1 MDFSLTP
8 NESNKD
14 PLKEYGRNLTDL
26 AIENKLEPVINRDDE
41 IRSLIRILSRKTKNN
56 PVLVGEPGVGKTAI
70 VEGLARKIV
79 ENEVPENLKGKDII
93 EIDMASLIAGTQF
106 RGQFE
111 ERIKLILKKVEQS
124 NGNIILFIDEI
135 HMIVGAGSTNEG
147 TMDAANIL
155 KPMMARGQL
164 HLIGATTLDEYRENI
179 EKDPAL
185 ERRMQ
190 KVIIEESSIEDTI
203 TILRGIKE
211 RYETYHEVK
220 IEDEA
225 LIAAAN
231 LSARYISDRF
241 LPDKAIDLI
250 DEAAS
255 NIKTEMNYLPEDLQK
270 VQQDIAKLEIEKVA
284 LKNEKTSKKNQDRIL
299 SINKELDELKEK
311 SKILKNNWEEE
322 KNDIQKLSLTKQNI
336 EELKYKLPI
345 LQSEGNYIEASKI
358 MYVLIPELQKKLKF
372 YENKINNKKN
382 RLIKE
387 LVDAEEIANIVSK
400 WTKIPVSKLLEAQK
414 EKLLNLEKSLNKRV
428 KGQEDAI
435 KLISQSIRRAKA
447 NINDPNKPIGSFLFL
462 GPTGVGKTEL
472 AKALAENLFDDEN
485 RIIRLDMSEYMEKHS
500 VSKLIGSP
508 PGYVGYEKGGQLTE
522 KVRQNPYSI
531 VLFDEIEKAN
541 IDVLNLLLQIMDNG
555 QLTDSRGK
563 IINFRN
569 TIIIMTSNIGAQNEE
584 LKTSNNEY
592 EKQIKEIQKILMKN
606 NLKPEFINRIDEVIK
621 FNSLDKKTIEEIV
634 SLEIIKLKN
643 RLLKNQNITIQ
654 VDNEVISFI
663 AKNAYD
669 EAFGARP
676 IKRYIQK
683 NIESNLALLIIN
695 GKIKENEIIPI
706 ILNNNK
712 IEIVVEKDE
721 LN

>member
-1 MDFSLTP
+1 MEFSFTP

-26 AIENKLEPVINRDDE
+26 AMQNKLEPVINRDDE

-79 ENEVPENLKGKDII
+79 ENEVPEDLKGKDII
-93 EIDMASLIAGTQF
+93 ELDMASMIAGTQF

-111 ERIKLILKKVEQS
+111 ERIKAILKKVEAS

-147 TMDAANIL
+147 SMDAANIL

-164 HLIGATTLDEYRENI
+164 HLIGATTLDEYREKI

-190 KVIIEESSIEDTI
+190 KVMIEEPSIDDTI

-225 LIAAAN
+225 LVAAAN

-250 DEAAS
+250 DEAAA
-255 NIKTEMNYLPEDLQK
+255 NIKTEMNYLPEELQK
-270 VQQDIAKLEIEKVA
+270 VQQNIARLEIEKVA
-284 LKNEKTSKKNQDRIL
+284 LKNEKETKKNQDRIAT
-299 SINKELDELKEK
+299 IDKELNMLKEK
-311 SKILKNNWEEE
+311 EKLLKTNWDEE
-322 KNDIQKLSLTKQNI
+322 KEDIQKLSSTKQNI
-336 EELKYKLPI
+336 EQLKSKLPI
-345 LQSEGNYIEASKI
+345 LQSEGKYVEASKI
-358 MYVLIPELQKKLKF
+358 MYVLIPELQKTLKF
-372 YENKINNKKN
+372 YENKINNKKH

-387 LVDAEEIANIVSK
+387 LVDAEEVATIVSR

-414 EKLLNLEKSLNKRV
+414 EKLMNLEKSLSKRV
-428 KGQEDAI
+428 KGQDEAI
-435 KLISQSIRRAKA
+435 KLVSETIRRAKA
-447 NINDPNKPIGSFLFL
+447 NINDPNRPIGSFLFL

-508 PGYVGYEKGGQLTE
+508 PGYIGYEKGGQLTE

-555 QLTDSRGK
+555 ALTDSRGRL
-563 IINFRN
+563 INFRN
-569 TIIIMTSNIGAQNEE
+569 TIIIMTSNIGATDDETLPKNAQDE
-584 LKTSNNEY
+584 
-592 EKQIKEIQKILMKN
+592 QIKELKKLLLN
-606 NLKPEFINRIDEVIK
+606 NQLKPEFVNRIDEVIK
-621 FNSLDKKTIEEIV
+621 FNSLDKKVIEQIV
-634 SLEIIKLKN
+634 LLEINKLKL
-643 RLLKNQNITIQ
+643 RLFRNQNITIN
-654 VDNEVISFI
+654 VDDEVISFI

-676 IKRYIQK
+676 IRRYIQ
-683 NIESNLALLIIN
+683 NNLESKLASLIIDN
-695 GKIKENEIIPI
+695 KIKSNDNIPVIIDKNEI
-706 ILNNNK
+706 K
-712 IEIVVEKDE
+712 IVTKKDE
-721 LN
+721 FN

>member
-1 MDFSLTP
+1 MEFSFTP

-26 AIENKLEPVINRDDE
+26 AMQNKLEPVINRDDE

-79 ENEVPENLKGKDII
+79 ENEVPEDLKGKDII
-93 EIDMASLIAGTQF
+93 ELDMASMIAGTQF

-111 ERIKLILKKVEQS
+111 ERIKAVLKKVEAS

-147 TMDAANIL
+147 SMDAANIL

-164 HLIGATTLDEYRENI
+164 HLIGATTLDEYREKI

-190 KVIIEESSIEDTI
+190 KVMIEEPSIDDTI

-225 LIAAAN
+225 LVAAAN

-250 DEAAS
+250 DEAAA
-255 NIKTEMNYLPEDLQK
+255 NIKTEMNYLPEELQK
-270 VQQDIAKLEIEKVA
+270 VQQNIARLEIEKVA
-284 LKNEKTSKKNQDRIL
+284 LKNEKETKKNQDRIGT
-299 SINKELDELKEK
+299 IDKELNVLKEK
-311 SKILKNNWEEE
+311 EKLLKANWDEE
-322 KNDIQKLSLTKQNI
+322 KEDIQKLSSTKQNI
-336 EELKYKLPI
+336 EQLKSKLPI
-345 LQSEGNYIEASKI
+345 LQSEGKYVEASKI
-358 MYVLIPELQKKLKF
+358 MYVLIPELQKTLKF
-372 YENKINNKKN
+372 YENKINNKKH

-387 LVDAEEIANIVSK
+387 LVDAEEVATIVSR

-414 EKLLNLEKSLNKRV
+414 EKLMNLEKSLSKRV
-428 KGQEDAI
+428 KGQDEAI
-435 KLISQSIRRAKA
+435 KLVSETIRRAKA
-447 NINDPNKPIGSFLFL
+447 NINDPNRPIGSFLFL

-508 PGYVGYEKGGQLTE
+508 PGYIGYEKGGQLTE

-555 QLTDSRGK
+555 ALTDSRGR

-569 TIIIMTSNIGAQNEE
+569 TIIIMTSNIGATDDETLPKNAQDE
-584 LKTSNNEY
+584 
-592 EKQIKEIQKILMKN
+592 QIKELKKLLLN
-606 NLKPEFINRIDEVIK
+606 NQLKPEFVNRIDEVIK
-621 FNSLDKKTIEEIV
+621 FNSLDKKVIEQIV
-634 SLEIIKLKN
+634 LLEINKLKL
-643 RLLKNQNITIQ
+643 RLFRNQNITIN
-654 VDNEVISFI
+654 VDDEVISFI

-676 IKRYIQK
+676 IRRYIQ
-683 NIESNLALLIIN
+683 NNLESKLASLIIDN
-695 GKIKENEIIPI
+695 KIKSNDNIPVIIDKNEI
-706 ILNNNK
+706 K
-712 IEIVVEKDE
+712 IVTKKDE
-721 LN
+721 FN

>member
-1 MDFSLTP
+1 MEFSFTP

-26 AIENKLEPVINRDDE
+26 AMQNKLEPVINRDDE

-79 ENEVPENLKGKDII
+79 ENEVPEDLKGKDII
-93 EIDMASLIAGTQF
+93 ELDMASMIAGTQF

-111 ERIKLILKKVEQS
+111 ERIKALLKKVEAS

-147 TMDAANIL
+147 SMDAANIL

-164 HLIGATTLDEYRENI
+164 HLIGATTLDEYREKI

-190 KVIIEESSIEDTI
+190 KVMIEEPSIDDTI

-225 LIAAAN
+225 LVAAAN

-250 DEAAS
+250 DEAAA
-255 NIKTEMNYLPEDLQK
+255 NIKTEMNYLPEELQK
-270 VQQDIAKLEIEKVA
+270 VQQNIARLEIEKVA
-284 LKNEKTSKKNQDRIL
+284 LKNEKETKKNQDRIAT
-299 SINKELDELKEK
+299 IDKELSVLKEK
-311 SKILKNNWEEE
+311 EKLLKANWDEE
-322 KNDIQKLSLTKQNI
+322 KEDIQKLSSTKQNI
-336 EELKYKLPI
+336 EQLKSKLPI
-345 LQSEGNYIEASKI
+345 LQSEGKYVEASKI
-358 MYVLIPELQKKLKF
+358 MYVLIPELQKTLKF
-372 YENKINNKKN
+372 YENKINNKKH

-387 LVDAEEIANIVSK
+387 LVDAEEVATIVSR

-414 EKLLNLEKSLNKRV
+414 EKLMNLEKSLSKRV
-428 KGQEDAI
+428 KGQDEAI
-435 KLISQSIRRAKA
+435 KLVSETIRRAKA
-447 NINDPNKPIGSFLFL
+447 NINDPNRPIGSFLFL

-508 PGYVGYEKGGQLTE
+508 PGYIGYEKGGQLTE

-555 QLTDSRGK
+555 ALTDSRGR

-569 TIIIMTSNIGAQNEE
+569 TIIIMTSNIGATDDETLPKNAQDE
-584 LKTSNNEY
+584 
-592 EKQIKEIQKILMKN
+592 QIKELKKLLLN
-606 NLKPEFINRIDEVIK
+606 NQLKPEFVNRIDEVIK
-621 FNSLDKKTIEEIV
+621 FNSLDKKVIEQIV
-634 SLEIIKLKN
+634 LLEINKLKL
-643 RLLKNQNITIQ
+643 RLFRNQNITIN
-654 VDNEVISFI
+654 VDDEVISFI

-676 IKRYIQK
+676 IRRYIQ
-683 NIESNLALLIIN
+683 NNLESKLASLIIDN
-695 GKIKENEIIPI
+695 KIKSNDNIPVIIDKNEI
-706 ILNNNK
+706 K
-712 IEIVVEKDE
+712 VVTKKDE
-721 LN
+721 FN

>member
-1 MDFSLTP
+1 MEFSFTP

-26 AIENKLEPVINRDDE
+26 AMQNKLEPVINRDDE

-79 ENEVPENLKGKDII
+79 ENEVPEDLKGKDII
-93 EIDMASLIAGTQF
+93 ELDMASMIAGTQF

-111 ERIKLILKKVEQS
+111 ERIKAVLKKVEAS

-147 TMDAANIL
+147 SMDAANIL

-164 HLIGATTLDEYRENI
+164 HLIGATTLNEYREKI

-190 KVIIEESSIEDTI
+190 KIMIEEPSIDDTI

-225 LIAAAN
+225 LVAAAN

-250 DEAAS
+250 DEAAA
-255 NIKTEMNYLPEDLQK
+255 NIKTEMNYLPEELQK
-270 VQQDIAKLEIEKVA
+270 VQQNIARLEIEKVA
-284 LKNEKTSKKNQDRIL
+284 LKNEKETKKNQDRIGT
-299 SINKELDELKEK
+299 IDKELNVLKEK
-311 SKILKNNWEEE
+311 EKLLKANWDEE
-322 KNDIQKLSLTKQNI
+322 KEDIQKLSSTKQNI
-336 EELKYKLPI
+336 EQLKSKLPI
-345 LQSEGNYIEASKI
+345 LQSEGKYVEASKI
-358 MYVLIPELQKKLKF
+358 MYVLIPELQKTLKF
-372 YENKINNKKN
+372 YENKINNKKH

-387 LVDAEEIANIVSK
+387 LVDAEEVATIVSR

-414 EKLLNLEKSLNKRV
+414 EKLMNLEKSLSKRV
-428 KGQEDAI
+428 KGQDEAI
-435 KLISQSIRRAKA
+435 KLVSETIRRAKA
-447 NINDPNKPIGSFLFL
+447 NINDPNRPIGSFLFL

-508 PGYVGYEKGGQLTE
+508 PGYIGYEKGGQLTE

-555 QLTDSRGK
+555 ALTDSRGR

-569 TIIIMTSNIGAQNEE
+569 TIIIMTSNIGATDDETLPKNAQDE
-584 LKTSNNEY
+584 
-592 EKQIKEIQKILMKN
+592 QIKELKKLLLN
-606 NLKPEFINRIDEVIK
+606 NQLKPEFVNRIDEVIK
-621 FNSLDKKTIEEIV
+621 FNSLDKKVIEQIV
-634 SLEIIKLKN
+634 LLEINKLKL
-643 RLLKNQNITIQ
+643 RLFRNQNITIN
-654 VDNEVISFI
+654 VDDEVISFI

-676 IKRYIQK
+676 IRRYIQ
-683 NIESNLALLIIN
+683 NNLESKLASLIIDN
-695 GKIKENEIIPI
+695 KIKSNDNIPVIIDKNEI
-706 ILNNNK
+706 K
-712 IEIVVEKDE
+712 IVTKKDE
-721 LN
+721 FN

>member
-1 MDFSLTP
+1 MEFSFTP

-26 AIENKLEPVINRDDE
+26 AMQNKLEPVINRDDE

-79 ENEVPENLKGKDII
+79 ENEVPEDLKGKDII
-93 EIDMASLIAGTQF
+93 ELDMASMIAGTQF

-111 ERIKLILKKVEQS
+111 ERIKAVLKKVEAS

-147 TMDAANIL
+147 SMDAANIL

-164 HLIGATTLDEYRENI
+164 HLIGATTLDEYREKI

-190 KVIIEESSIEDTI
+190 KVMIEEPSIDDTI

-225 LIAAAN
+225 LVAAAN

-250 DEAAS
+250 DEAAA
-255 NIKTEMNYLPEDLQK
+255 NIKTEMNYLPEELQK
-270 VQQDIAKLEIEKVA
+270 VQQNIARLEIEKVA
-284 LKNEKTSKKNQDRIL
+284 LKNEKETKKNQERIVT
-299 SINKELDELKEK
+299 IDKELNVLKEK
-311 SKILKNNWEEE
+311 EKLLKANWDEE
-322 KNDIQKLSLTKQNI
+322 KEDIQKLSSTKQNI
-336 EELKYKLPI
+336 EQLKSKLPI
-345 LQSEGNYIEASKI
+345 LQSEGKYVEASKI
-358 MYVLIPELQKKLKF
+358 MYVLIPELQKTLKF
-372 YENKINNKKN
+372 YENKINNKKH

-387 LVDAEEIANIVSK
+387 LVDAEEVATIVSR

-414 EKLLNLEKSLNKRV
+414 EKLMNLEKSLSKRV
-428 KGQEDAI
+428 KGQDEAI
-435 KLISQSIRRAKA
+435 KLVSETIRRAKA
-447 NINDPNKPIGSFLFL
+447 NINDPNRPIGSFLFL

-508 PGYVGYEKGGQLTE
+508 PGYIGYEKGGQLTE

-555 QLTDSRGK
+555 ALTDSRGRL
-563 IINFRN
+563 INFRN
-569 TIIIMTSNIGAQNEE
+569 TIIIMTSNIGATDDETLPKNAQDE
-584 LKTSNNEY
+584 
-592 EKQIKEIQKILMKN
+592 QIKELKKLLLN
-606 NLKPEFINRIDEVIK
+606 NQLKPEFVNRIDEVIK
-621 FNSLDKKTIEEIV
+621 FNSLDKKVIEQIV
-634 SLEIIKLKN
+634 LLEINKLKL
-643 RLLKNQNITIQ
+643 RLFRNQNITIN
-654 VDNEVISFI
+654 VDDEVISFI

-676 IKRYIQK
+676 IRRYIQ
-683 NIESNLALLIIN
+683 NNLESKLASLIIDN
-695 GKIKENEIIPI
+695 KIKSNDNIPVIIDKNEI
-706 ILNNNK
+706 K
-712 IEIVVEKDE
+712 IVTKKDE
-721 LN
+721 FN

>member
-1 MDFSLTP
+1 MEFSFTP

-26 AIENKLEPVINRDDE
+26 AMQNKLEPVINRDDE

-79 ENEVPENLKGKDII
+79 ENEVPEDLKGKDII
-93 EIDMASLIAGTQF
+93 ELDMASMIAGTQF

-111 ERIKLILKKVEQS
+111 ERIKAVLKKVEAS

-147 TMDAANIL
+147 SMDAANIL

-164 HLIGATTLDEYRENI
+164 HLIGATTLDEYREKI

-190 KVIIEESSIEDTI
+190 KVMIEEPSIDDTI

-225 LIAAAN
+225 LVAAAN

-250 DEAAS
+250 DEAAA
-255 NIKTEMNYLPEDLQK
+255 NIKTEMNYLPEELQK
-270 VQQDIAKLEIEKVA
+270 VQQNIARLEIEKVA
-284 LKNEKTSKKNQDRIL
+284 LKNEKETKKNQDRIAT
-299 SINKELDELKEK
+299 IDKELNVLKEK
-311 SKILKNNWEEE
+311 EKLLKANWDEE
-322 KNDIQKLSLTKQNI
+322 KEDIQKLSSTKQNI
-336 EELKYKLPI
+336 EQLKSKLPI
-345 LQSEGNYIEASKI
+345 LQSEGKYVEASKI
-358 MYVLIPELQKKLKF
+358 MYVLIPELQKTLKF
-372 YENKINNKKN
+372 YENKINNKKH

-387 LVDAEEIANIVSK
+387 LVDAEEVATIVSR

-414 EKLLNLEKSLNKRV
+414 EKLMNLEKSLSKRV
-428 KGQEDAI
+428 KGQDEAI
-435 KLISQSIRRAKA
+435 KLVSETIRRAKA
-447 NINDPNKPIGSFLFL
+447 NINDPNRPIGSFLFL

-508 PGYVGYEKGGQLTE
+508 PGYIGYEKGGQLTE

-555 QLTDSRGK
+555 ALTDSRGRL
-563 IINFRN
+563 INFRN
-569 TIIIMTSNIGAQNEE
+569 TIIIMTSNIGATDDETLPKNAQDE
-584 LKTSNNEY
+584 
-592 EKQIKEIQKILMKN
+592 QIKELKKLLLN
-606 NLKPEFINRIDEVIK
+606 NQLKPEFVNRIDEVIK
-621 FNSLDKKTIEEIV
+621 FNSLDKKVIEQIV
-634 SLEIIKLKN
+634 LLEINKLKL
-643 RLLKNQNITIQ
+643 RLFRNQNITIN
-654 VDNEVISFI
+654 VDDEVISFI

-676 IKRYIQK
+676 IRRYIQ
-683 NIESNLALLIIN
+683 NNLESKLASLIIDN
-695 GKIKENEIIPI
+695 KIKSNDNIPVIIDKNEI
-706 ILNNNK
+706 K
-712 IEIVVEKDE
+712 IVTKKDE
-721 LN
+721 FN

>member
-1 MDFSLTP
+1 MEFSFTP

-26 AIENKLEPVINRDDE
+26 AMQNKLEPVINRDDE

-79 ENEVPENLKGKDII
+79 ENEVPEDLKGKDII
-93 EIDMASLIAGTQF
+93 ELDMASMIAGTQF

-111 ERIKLILKKVEQS
+111 ERIKAVLKKVEAS

-147 TMDAANIL
+147 SMDAANIL

-164 HLIGATTLDEYRENI
+164 HLIGATTLDEYREKI

-190 KVIIEESSIEDTI
+190 KVMIDEPSIDDTI

-225 LIAAAN
+225 LVAAAN

-250 DEAAS
+250 DEAAA
-255 NIKTEMNYLPEDLQK
+255 NIKTEMNYLPEELQK
-270 VQQDIAKLEIEKVA
+270 VQQNIARLEIEKVA
-284 LKNEKTSKKNQDRIL
+284 LKNEKETKKNQDRIGT
-299 SINKELDELKEK
+299 IDKELNVLKEK
-311 SKILKNNWEEE
+311 EKLLKANWDEE
-322 KNDIQKLSLTKQNI
+322 KEDIQKLSSTKQNI
-336 EELKYKLPI
+336 EQLKSKLPI
-345 LQSEGNYIEASKI
+345 LQSEGKYVEASKI
-358 MYVLIPELQKKLKF
+358 MYVLIPELQKTLKF
-372 YENKINNKKN
+372 YENKINNKKH

-387 LVDAEEIANIVSK
+387 LVDAEEVATIVSR

-414 EKLLNLEKSLNKRV
+414 EKLMNLEKSLSKRV
-428 KGQEDAI
+428 KGQDEAI
-435 KLISQSIRRAKA
+435 KLVSETIRRAKA
-447 NINDPNKPIGSFLFL
+447 NINDPNRPIGSFLFL

-508 PGYVGYEKGGQLTE
+508 PGYIGYEKGGQLTE

-541 IDVLNLLLQIMDNG
+541 INVLNLLLQIMDNG
-555 QLTDSRGK
+555 ALTDSRGRL
-563 IINFRN
+563 INFRN
-569 TIIIMTSNIGAQNEE
+569 TIIIMTSNIGATDDETLPKNAQDE
-584 LKTSNNEY
+584 
-592 EKQIKEIQKILMKN
+592 QIKELKKLLLN
-606 NLKPEFINRIDEVIK
+606 NQLKPEFVNRIDEVIK
-621 FNSLDKKTIEEIV
+621 FNSLDKKVIEQIV
-634 SLEIIKLKN
+634 LLEINKLKL
-643 RLLKNQNITIQ
+643 RLFRNQNITIN
-654 VDNEVISFI
+654 VDDEVISFI

-676 IKRYIQK
+676 IRRYIQ
-683 NIESNLALLIIN
+683 NNLESKLASLIIDN
-695 GKIKENEIIPI
+695 KIKSNDNIPVIIDKNEI
-706 ILNNNK
+706 K
-712 IEIVVEKDE
+712 VVTKKDE
-721 LN
+721 FN

>member
-1 MDFSLTP
+1 MEFSFTP

-26 AIENKLEPVINRDDE
+26 AMQNKLEPVINRDDE

-79 ENEVPENLKGKDII
+79 ENEVPEDLKGKDII
-93 EIDMASLIAGTQF
+93 ELDMASMIAGTQF

-111 ERIKLILKKVEQS
+111 ERIKAVLKKVEAS

-147 TMDAANIL
+147 SMDAANIL

-164 HLIGATTLDEYRENI
+164 HLIGATTLDEYREKI

-190 KVIIEESSIEDTI
+190 KVMIEEPSIDDTI

-225 LIAAAN
+225 LVAAAN

-250 DEAAS
+250 DEAAA
-255 NIKTEMNYLPEDLQK
+255 NIKTEMNYLPEELQK
-270 VQQDIAKLEIEKVA
+270 VQQNIARLEIEKVA
-284 LKNEKTSKKNQDRIL
+284 LKNEKETKKNQDRIAT
-299 SINKELDELKEK
+299 IDKELNLLKEK
-311 SKILKNNWEEE
+311 EKLLKNNWDEE
-322 KNDIQKLSLTKQNI
+322 KEDIQKLSSTKQNI
-336 EELKYKLPI
+336 EQLKSKLPI
-345 LQSEGNYIEASKI
+345 LQSEGKYVEASKI
-358 MYVLIPELQKKLKF
+358 MYVLIPELQKTLKF
-372 YENKINNKKN
+372 YENKINNKKH

-387 LVDAEEIANIVSK
+387 LVDAEEVATIVSR

-414 EKLLNLEKSLNKRV
+414 EKLMNLEKSLSKRV
-428 KGQEDAI
+428 KGQDEAI
-435 KLISQSIRRAKA
+435 KLVSETIRRAKA
-447 NINDPNKPIGSFLFL
+447 NINDPNRPIGSFLFL

-508 PGYVGYEKGGQLTE
+508 PGYIGYEKGGQLTE

-555 QLTDSRGK
+555 ALTDSRGRL
-563 IINFRN
+563 INFRN
-569 TIIIMTSNIGAQNEE
+569 AIIIMTSNIGATDDEALPKNAQDE
-584 LKTSNNEY
+584 
-592 EKQIKEIQKILMKN
+592 QIKELKKLLLN
-606 NLKPEFINRIDEVIK
+606 NQLKPEFVNRIDEVIK
-621 FNSLDKKTIEEIV
+621 FNSLDKKVIEQIV
-634 SLEIIKLKN
+634 LLEINKLKL
-643 RLLKNQNITIQ
+643 RLFRNQNITIN
-654 VDNEVISFI
+654 VDDEVISFI

-676 IKRYIQK
+676 IRRYIQ
-683 NIESNLALLIIN
+683 NNLESKLASLIIDN
-695 GKIKENEIIPI
+695 KIKSNDNIPVIIDKNEI
-706 ILNNNK
+706 K
-712 IEIVVEKDE
+712 VVTKKDE
-721 LN
+721 FN

>member
-1 MDFSLTP
+1 MEFSFMP

-26 AIENKLEPVINRDDE
+26 AMQNKLEPVINRDDE

-79 ENEVPENLKGKDII
+79 ENEVPEDLKGKDII
-93 EIDMASLIAGTQF
+93 ELDMASMIAGTQF

-111 ERIKLILKKVEQS
+111 ERIKAVLKKVEAS

-147 TMDAANIL
+147 SMDAANIL

-164 HLIGATTLDEYRENI
+164 HLIGATTLDEYREKI

-190 KVIIEESSIEDTI
+190 KVMIEEPSIDDTI

-225 LIAAAN
+225 LVAAAN

-250 DEAAS
+250 DEAAA
-255 NIKTEMNYLPEDLQK
+255 NIKTEMNYLPEELQK
-270 VQQDIAKLEIEKVA
+270 VQQKIARLEIEKVA
-284 LKNEKTSKKNQDRIL
+284 LKNEKETKKNQDRIAT
-299 SINKELDELKEK
+299 IDKELNVLKEK
-311 SKILKNNWEEE
+311 EKLLKANWDEE
-322 KNDIQKLSLTKQNI
+322 KEDIQKLSSTKQNI
-336 EELKYKLPI
+336 EQLKSKLPI
-345 LQSEGNYIEASKI
+345 LQSEGKYVEASKI
-358 MYVLIPELQKKLKF
+358 MYVLIPELQKTLKF
-372 YENKINNKKN
+372 YENKINNKKH

-387 LVDAEEIANIVSK
+387 LVDAEEVATIVSR

-414 EKLLNLEKSLNKRV
+414 EKLMNLEKSLSKRV
-428 KGQEDAI
+428 KGQDEAI
-435 KLISQSIRRAKA
+435 KLVSETIRRAKA
-447 NINDPNKPIGSFLFL
+447 NINDPNRPIGSFLFL

-508 PGYVGYEKGGQLTE
+508 PGYIGYEKGGQLTE

-555 QLTDSRGK
+555 ALTDSRGRL
-563 IINFRN
+563 INFRN
-569 TIIIMTSNIGAQNEE
+569 TIIIMTSNIGATDDETLPKNAQDE
-584 LKTSNNEY
+584 
-592 EKQIKEIQKILMKN
+592 QIKELKKLLLN
-606 NLKPEFINRIDEVIK
+606 NQLKPEFVNRIDEVIK
-621 FNSLDKKTIEEIV
+621 FNSLDKKVIEQIV
-634 SLEIIKLKN
+634 LLEINKLKL
-643 RLLKNQNITIQ
+643 RLFRNQNITIS
-654 VDNEVISFI
+654 VDDEVISFI

-676 IKRYIQK
+676 IRRYIQ
-683 NIESNLALLIIN
+683 NNLESKLASLIIDN
-695 GKIKENEIIPI
+695 KIKSNDNIPVIIDKNEI
-706 ILNNNK
+706 K
-712 IEIVVEKDE
+712 IVTKKDE
-721 LN
+721 FN

>member
-1 MDFSLTP
+1 MEFSFTP

-26 AIENKLEPVINRDDE
+26 AMQNKLEPVINRDDE

-79 ENEVPENLKGKDII
+79 ENEVPEDLKGKDII
-93 EIDMASLIAGTQF
+93 ELDMASMIAGTQF

-111 ERIKLILKKVEQS
+111 ERIKAILKKVEAS

-147 TMDAANIL
+147 SMDAANIL

-164 HLIGATTLDEYRENI
+164 HLIGATTLDEYREKI

-190 KVIIEESSIEDTI
+190 KVMIEEPSIDDTI

-225 LIAAAN
+225 LVAAAN

-250 DEAAS
+250 DEAAA
-255 NIKTEMNYLPEDLQK
+255 NIKTEMNYLPEELQK
-270 VQQDIAKLEIEKVA
+270 VQQNIARLEIEKVA
-284 LKNEKTSKKNQDRIL
+284 LKNEKETKKNQDRIV
-299 SINKELDELKEK
+299 SIDKELNVLKEK
-311 SKILKNNWEEE
+311 EKLLKANWDEE
-322 KNDIQKLSLTKQNI
+322 KEDIQKLSSTKQNI
-336 EELKYKLPI
+336 EQLKSKLPI
-345 LQSEGNYIEASKI
+345 LQSEGKYVEASKI
-358 MYVLIPELQKKLKF
+358 MYVLIPELQKTLKF
-372 YENKINNKKN
+372 YENKINNKKH

-387 LVDAEEIANIVSK
+387 LVDAEEVATIVSR

-414 EKLLNLEKSLNKRV
+414 EKLMNLEKSLSKRV
-428 KGQEDAI
+428 KGQDEAI
-435 KLISQSIRRAKA
+435 KLVSETIRRAKA
-447 NINDPNKPIGSFLFL
+447 NINDPNRPIGSFLFL

-508 PGYVGYEKGGQLTE
+508 PGYIGYEKGGQLTE

-555 QLTDSRGK
+555 ALTDSRGRL
-563 IINFRN
+563 INFRN
-569 TIIIMTSNIGAQNEE
+569 TIIIMTSNIGATDDETLPKNAQDE
-584 LKTSNNEY
+584 
-592 EKQIKEIQKILMKN
+592 QIKELKKLLLN
-606 NLKPEFINRIDEVIK
+606 NQLKPEFVNRIDEVIK
-621 FNSLDKKTIEEIV
+621 FNSLDKKVIEQIV
-634 SLEIIKLKN
+634 LLEINKLKL
-643 RLLKNQNITIQ
+643 RLFRNQNITIN
-654 VDNEVISFI
+654 VDDEVISFI

-676 IKRYIQK
+676 IRRYIQ
-683 NIESNLALLIIN
+683 NNLESKLASLIIDN
-695 GKIKENEIIPI
+695 KIKSNDNIPVIIDKNEI
-706 ILNNNK
+706 K
-712 IEIVVEKDE
+712 IVTKKDE
-721 LN
+721 FN

>member
-1 MDFSLTP
+1 MEFSFTP

-26 AIENKLEPVINRDDE
+26 AMQNKLEPVINRDDE

-79 ENEVPENLKGKDII
+79 ENEVPEDLKGKDII
-93 EIDMASLIAGTQF
+93 ELDMASMIAGTQF

-111 ERIKLILKKVEQS
+111 ERIKAVLKKVEAS

-147 TMDAANIL
+147 SMDAANIL

-164 HLIGATTLDEYRENI
+164 HLIGATTLDEYREKI

-190 KVIIEESSIEDTI
+190 KVMIEEPSIDDTI

-225 LIAAAN
+225 LVAAAN

-250 DEAAS
+250 DEAAA
-255 NIKTEMNYLPEDLQK
+255 NIKTEMNYLPEELQK
-270 VQQDIAKLEIEKVA
+270 VQQNIARLEIEKVA
-284 LKNEKTSKKNQDRIL
+284 LKNEKETKKNQDRIAT
-299 SINKELDELKEK
+299 IDKELSVLKEK
-311 SKILKNNWEEE
+311 EKLLKANWDEE
-322 KNDIQKLSLTKQNI
+322 KEDIQKLSSTKQNI
-336 EELKYKLPI
+336 EQLKSKLPI
-345 LQSEGNYIEASKI
+345 LQSEGKYVEASKI
-358 MYVLIPELQKKLKF
+358 MYVLIPELQKTLKF
-372 YENKINNKKN
+372 YENKINNKKH

-387 LVDAEEIANIVSK
+387 LVDAEEVATIVSR

-414 EKLLNLEKSLNKRV
+414 EKLMNLEKSLSKRV
-428 KGQEDAI
+428 KGQDEAI
-435 KLISQSIRRAKA
+435 KLVSETIRRAKA
-447 NINDPNKPIGSFLFL
+447 NINDPNRPIGSFLFL

-508 PGYVGYEKGGQLTE
+508 PGYIGYEKGGQLTE

-555 QLTDSRGK
+555 ALTDSRGR

-569 TIIIMTSNIGAQNEE
+569 TIIIMTSNIGATDDETLPKNAQDE
-584 LKTSNNEY
+584 
-592 EKQIKEIQKILMKN
+592 QIKELKKLLLN
-606 NLKPEFINRIDEVIK
+606 NQLKPEFVNRIDEVIK
-621 FNSLDKKTIEEIV
+621 FNSLDKKVIEQIV
-634 SLEIIKLKN
+634 LLEINKLKL
-643 RLLKNQNITIQ
+643 RLFRNQNITIN
-654 VDNEVISFI
+654 VDDEVISFI

-676 IKRYIQK
+676 IRRYIQ
-683 NIESNLALLIIN
+683 NNLESKLASLIIN
-695 GKIKENEIIPI
+695 NKIKSNDNIPVIIDKNEI
-706 ILNNNK
+706 K
-712 IEIVVEKDE
+712 IVTKKDE
-721 LN
+721 FN

>member
-1 MDFSLTP
+1 MEFSFTP

-26 AIENKLEPVINRDDE
+26 AMQNKLEPVINRDDE

-79 ENEVPENLKGKDII
+79 ENEVPEDLKGKDII
-93 EIDMASLIAGTQF
+93 ELDMASMIAGTQF

-111 ERIKLILKKVEQS
+111 ERIKAILKKVEAS

-147 TMDAANIL
+147 SMDAANIL

-164 HLIGATTLDEYRENI
+164 HLIGATTLDEYREKI

-190 KVIIEESSIEDTI
+190 KVMIEEPSIDDTI

-225 LIAAAN
+225 LVAAAN

-250 DEAAS
+250 DEAAA
-255 NIKTEMNYLPEDLQK
+255 NIKTEMNYLPEELQK
-270 VQQDIAKLEIEKVA
+270 VQQNIARLEIEKVA
-284 LKNEKTSKKNQDRIL
+284 LKNEKETKKNQDRITT
-299 SINKELDELKEK
+299 IDKELNVLKEK
-311 SKILKNNWEEE
+311 EKLLKANWDEE
-322 KNDIQKLSLTKQNI
+322 KEDIQKLSSTKQNI
-336 EELKYKLPI
+336 EQLKSKLPI
-345 LQSEGNYIEASKI
+345 LQSEGKYVEASKI
-358 MYVLIPELQKKLKF
+358 MYVLIPELQKTLKF
-372 YENKINNKKN
+372 YENKINNKKH

-387 LVDAEEIANIVSK
+387 LVDAEEVATIVSR

-414 EKLLNLEKSLNKRV
+414 EKLMNLEKSLSKRV
-428 KGQEDAI
+428 KGQDEAI
-435 KLISQSIRRAKA
+435 KLVSETIRRAKA
-447 NINDPNKPIGSFLFL
+447 NINDPNRPIGSFLFL

-508 PGYVGYEKGGQLTE
+508 PGYIGYEKGGQLTE

-555 QLTDSRGK
+555 ALTDSRGR

-569 TIIIMTSNIGAQNEE
+569 TIIIMTSNIGATDDETLPKNAQDE
-584 LKTSNNEY
+584 
-592 EKQIKEIQKILMKN
+592 QIKELKKLLLN
-606 NLKPEFINRIDEVIK
+606 NQLKPEFVNRIDEVIK
-621 FNSLDKKTIEEIV
+621 FNSLDKKVIEQIV
-634 SLEIIKLKN
+634 LLEINKLKL
-643 RLLKNQNITIQ
+643 RLFRNQNITIN
-654 VDNEVISFI
+654 VDDEVISFI

-676 IKRYIQK
+676 IRRYIQ
-683 NIESNLALLIIN
+683 NNLESKLASLIIDN
-695 GKIKENEIIPI
+695 KIKSNDNIPVIIDKNEI
-706 ILNNNK
+706 K
-712 IEIVVEKDE
+712 IVTKKDE
-721 LN
+721 FN

>member
-1 MDFSLTP
+1 MEFSFTP

-26 AIENKLEPVINRDDE
+26 AMQNKLEPVINRDDE

-79 ENEVPENLKGKDII
+79 ENEVPEDLKGKDII
-93 EIDMASLIAGTQF
+93 ELDMASMIAGTQF

-111 ERIKLILKKVEQS
+111 ERIKAVLKKVEAS

-147 TMDAANIL
+147 SMDAANIL

-164 HLIGATTLDEYRENI
+164 HLIGATTLDEYREKI

-190 KVIIEESSIEDTI
+190 KVMIEEPSIDDTI

-225 LIAAAN
+225 LVAAAN

-250 DEAAS
+250 DEAAA
-255 NIKTEMNYLPEDLQK
+255 NIKTEMNYLPEELQK
-270 VQQDIAKLEIEKVA
+270 VQQNIARLEIEKVA
-284 LKNEKTSKKNQDRIL
+284 LKNEKETKKNQERIAT
-299 SINKELDELKEK
+299 IDKELSVLKEK
-311 SKILKNNWEEE
+311 EKLLKANWDEE
-322 KNDIQKLSLTKQNI
+322 KEDIQKLSSTKQNI
-336 EELKYKLPI
+336 EQLKSKLPI
-345 LQSEGNYIEASKI
+345 LQSEGKYVEASKI
-358 MYVLIPELQKKLKF
+358 MYVLIPELQKTLKF
-372 YENKINNKKN
+372 YENKINNKKH

-387 LVDAEEIANIVSK
+387 LVDAEEVATIVSR

-414 EKLLNLEKSLNKRV
+414 EKLMNLEKSLSKRV
-428 KGQEDAI
+428 KGQDEAI
-435 KLISQSIRRAKA
+435 KLVSETIRRAKA
-447 NINDPNKPIGSFLFL
+447 NINDPNRPIGSFLFL

-508 PGYVGYEKGGQLTE
+508 PGYIGYEKGGQLTE

-555 QLTDSRGK
+555 ALTDSRGR

-569 TIIIMTSNIGAQNEE
+569 TIIIMTSNIGATDDETLPKNVQDE
-584 LKTSNNEY
+584 
-592 EKQIKEIQKILMKN
+592 QIKELKKLLLN
-606 NLKPEFINRIDEVIK
+606 NQLKPEFVNRIDEVIK
-621 FNSLDKKTIEEIV
+621 FNSLDKKVIEQIV
-634 SLEIIKLKN
+634 LLEINKLKL
-643 RLLKNQNITIQ
+643 RLFKNQNITIN
-654 VDNEVISFI
+654 VDDEVISFI

-676 IKRYIQK
+676 IRRYIQ
-683 NIESNLALLIIN
+683 NNLESKLASLIIDN
-695 GKIKENEIIPI
+695 KIKSNDNIPVIIDKNEI
-706 ILNNNK
+706 K
-712 IEIVVEKDE
+712 VVTKKDE
-721 LN
+721 FN

>member
-1 MDFSLTP
+1 MEFSFTP

-26 AIENKLEPVINRDDE
+26 AMQNKLEPVINRDDE

-79 ENEVPENLKGKDII
+79 ENEVPEDLKGKDII
-93 EIDMASLIAGTQF
+93 ELDMASMIAGTQF

-111 ERIKLILKKVEQS
+111 ERIKAVLKKVEAS

-147 TMDAANIL
+147 SMDAANIL

-164 HLIGATTLDEYRENI
+164 HLIGATTLDEYREKI

-190 KVIIEESSIEDTI
+190 KVMIEEPSIDDTI

-225 LIAAAN
+225 LVAAAN

-250 DEAAS
+250 DEAAA
-255 NIKTEMNYLPEDLQK
+255 NIKTEMNYLPEELQK
-270 VQQDIAKLEIEKVA
+270 VQQNIARLEIEKVA
-284 LKNEKTSKKNQDRIL
+284 LKNEKETKKNQDRIAT
-299 SINKELDELKEK
+299 IDKELSVLKEK
-311 SKILKNNWEEE
+311 EKLLKANWDEE
-322 KNDIQKLSLTKQNI
+322 KEDIQKLSSTKQNI
-336 EELKYKLPI
+336 EQLKSKLPI
-345 LQSEGNYIEASKI
+345 LQSEGKYVEASKI
-358 MYVLIPELQKKLKF
+358 MYVLIPELQKTLKF
-372 YENKINNKKN
+372 YENKINNKKH

-387 LVDAEEIANIVSK
+387 LVDAEEVATIVSR

-414 EKLLNLEKSLNKRV
+414 EKLMNLEKSLSKRV
-428 KGQEDAI
+428 KGQDEAI
-435 KLISQSIRRAKA
+435 KLVSETIRRAKA
-447 NINDPNKPIGSFLFL
+447 NINDPNRPIGSFLFL

-508 PGYVGYEKGGQLTE
+508 PGYIGYEKGGQLTE

-555 QLTDSRGK
+555 ALTDSRGRL
-563 IINFRN
+563 INFRN
-569 TIIIMTSNIGAQNEE
+569 TIIIMTSNIGATDDETLPKNAQDE
-584 LKTSNNEY
+584 
-592 EKQIKEIQKILMKN
+592 QIKELKKLLLN
-606 NLKPEFINRIDEVIK
+606 NQLKPEFVNRIDEVIK
-621 FNSLDKKTIEEIV
+621 FNSLDKKVIEQIV
-634 SLEIIKLKN
+634 LLEINKLKL
-643 RLLKNQNITIQ
+643 RLFKNQNITIN
-654 VDNEVISFI
+654 VDDEVISFI

-676 IKRYIQK
+676 IRRYIQ
-683 NIESNLALLIIN
+683 NNLESKLASLIIDN
-695 GKIKENEIIPI
+695 KIKSNDNIPVIIDKNEI
-706 ILNNNK
+706 K
-712 IEIVVEKDE
+712 IVIKKEEF
-721 LN
+721 N

>member
-1 MDFSLTP
+1 MEFSFTP

-26 AIENKLEPVINRDDE
+26 AMQNKLEPVINRDDE

-79 ENEVPENLKGKDII
+79 ENEVPEDLKGKDII
-93 EIDMASLIAGTQF
+93 ELDMASMIAGTQF

-111 ERIKLILKKVEQS
+111 ERIKAVLKKVEAS

-164 HLIGATTLDEYRENI
+164 HLIGATTLDEYREKI

-190 KVIIEESSIEDTI
+190 KVMIEEPSIDDTI

-225 LIAAAN
+225 LVAAAN

-250 DEAAS
+250 DEAAA
-255 NIKTEMNYLPEDLQK
+255 NIKTEMNYLPEELQK
-270 VQQDIAKLEIEKVA
+270 VQQNIARLEIEKVA
-284 LKNEKTSKKNQDRIL
+284 LKNEKETKKNQDRIAT
-299 SINKELDELKEK
+299 IDKELNVLKEK
-311 SKILKNNWEEE
+311 EKLLKANWDEE
-322 KNDIQKLSLTKQNI
+322 KEDIQKLSSTKQNI
-336 EELKYKLPI
+336 EQLKSKLPI
-345 LQSEGNYIEASKI
+345 LQSEGKYVEASKI
-358 MYVLIPELQKKLKF
+358 MYVLIPELQKTLKF
-372 YENKINNKKN
+372 YENKINNKKH

-387 LVDAEEIANIVSK
+387 LVDAEEVATIVSR

-414 EKLLNLEKSLNKRV
+414 EKLMNLEKSLSLRV
-428 KGQEDAI
+428 KGQDNAI
-435 KLISQSIRRAKA
+435 KLVSETIRRAKA
-447 NINDPNKPIGSFLFL
+447 NINDPNRPIGSFLFL

-508 PGYVGYEKGGQLTE
+508 PGYIGYEKGGQLTE

-555 QLTDSRGK
+555 ALTDSRGRL
-563 IINFRN
+563 INFRN
-569 TIIIMTSNIGAQNEE
+569 TIIIMTSNIGATDDETLPKNAQDE
-584 LKTSNNEY
+584 
-592 EKQIKEIQKILMKN
+592 QIKELKKLLLN
-606 NLKPEFINRIDEVIK
+606 NQLKPEFVNRIDEVIK
-621 FNSLDKKTIEEIV
+621 FNSLDKKVIEQIV
-634 SLEIIKLKN
+634 LLEINKLKL
-643 RLLKNQNITIQ
+643 RLFRNQNITIN
-654 VDNEVISFI
+654 VDDEVISFI

-676 IKRYIQK
+676 IRRYIQ
-683 NIESNLALLIIN
+683 NNLESKLASLIIDN
-695 GKIKENEIIPI
+695 KIKSNDNIPVIIDKNEI
-706 ILNNNK
+706 K
-712 IEIVVEKDE
+712 IVTKKDE
-721 LN
+721 FN

>member
-1 MDFSLTP
+1 MEFSFTP

-26 AIENKLEPVINRDDE
+26 AMQNKLEPVINRDDE

-79 ENEVPENLKGKDII
+79 ENEVPEDLKGKDII
-93 EIDMASLIAGTQF
+93 ELDMASMIAGTQF

-111 ERIKLILKKVEQS
+111 ERIKAVLKKVEAS

-147 TMDAANIL
+147 SMDAANIL

-164 HLIGATTLDEYRENI
+164 HLIGATTLDEYREKI

-190 KVIIEESSIEDTI
+190 KVMIEEPSIDDTI

-225 LIAAAN
+225 LVAAAN

-250 DEAAS
+250 DEAAA
-255 NIKTEMNYLPEDLQK
+255 NIKTEMNYLPEELQK
-270 VQQDIAKLEIEKVA
+270 VQQNIARLEIEKVA
-284 LKNEKTSKKNQDRIL
+284 LKNEKETKKNQDRIAT
-299 SINKELDELKEK
+299 IDKELNVLKEK
-311 SKILKNNWEEE
+311 EKLLKANWDEE
-322 KNDIQKLSLTKQNI
+322 KEDIQKLSSTKQNI
-336 EELKYKLPI
+336 EQLKSKLPI
-345 LQSEGNYIEASKI
+345 LQSEGKYVEASKI
-358 MYVLIPELQKKLKF
+358 MYVLIPELQKTLKF
-372 YENKINNKKN
+372 YENKINNKKH

-387 LVDAEEIANIVSK
+387 LVDAEEVATIVSR

-414 EKLLNLEKSLNKRV
+414 EKLMNLEKSLSKHV
-428 KGQEDAI
+428 KGQDEAI
-435 KLISQSIRRAKA
+435 KLVSETIRRAKA
-447 NINDPNKPIGSFLFL
+447 NINDPNRPIGSFLFL

-508 PGYVGYEKGGQLTE
+508 PGYIGYEKGGQLTE

-555 QLTDSRGK
+555 ALTDSRGRL
-563 IINFRN
+563 INFRN
-569 TIIIMTSNIGAQNEE
+569 TIIIMTSNIGATDDETPAKNAQDE
-584 LKTSNNEY
+584 
-592 EKQIKEIQKILMKN
+592 QIKELKKLLLN
-606 NLKPEFINRIDEVIK
+606 NQLKPEFINRIDEVIK
-621 FNSLDKKTIEEIV
+621 FNSLDKKVIEQIV
-634 SLEIIKLKN
+634 LLEINKLKL
-643 RLLKNQNITIQ
+643 RLFKNQNITIN
-654 VDNEVISFI
+654 VDDEVISFI

-676 IKRYIQK
+676 IRRYIQ
-683 NIESNLALLIIN
+683 NNLESKLASLIIDN
-695 GKIKENEIIPI
+695 KIKSNDNIPVIIDKNEI
-706 ILNNNK
+706 K
-712 IEIVVEKDE
+712 VVTKKDE
-721 LN
+721 FN

>member
-1 MDFSLTP
+1 MEFSFTP

-26 AIENKLEPVINRDDE
+26 AMQNKLEPFINRDDE

-79 ENEVPENLKGKDII
+79 ENEVPEDLKGKDII
-93 EIDMASLIAGTQF
+93 ELDMASMITGTQF

-111 ERIKLILKKVEQS
+111 ERIKAVLKKVEAS

-147 TMDAANIL
+147 SMDAANIL

-164 HLIGATTLDEYRENI
+164 HLIGATTLNEYREKI

-190 KVIIEESSIEDTI
+190 KVMIEEPSIDDTI

-225 LIAAAN
+225 LVAAAN

-250 DEAAS
+250 DEAAA
-255 NIKTEMNYLPEDLQK
+255 NIKTEMNYLPEELQK
-270 VQQDIAKLEIEKVA
+270 VQQNIARLEIEKVA
-284 LKNEKTSKKNQDRIL
+284 LKNEKETKKNQDRIAT
-299 SINKELDELKEK
+299 IDKELNVLKEK
-311 SKILKNNWEEE
+311 EKLLKANWDEE
-322 KNDIQKLSLTKQNI
+322 KEDIQKLSSTKQNI
-336 EELKYKLPI
+336 EQLKSKLPI
-345 LQSEGNYIEASKI
+345 LQSEGKYVEASKI
-358 MYVLIPELQKKLKF
+358 MYVLIPELQKTLKF
-372 YENKINNKKN
+372 YENKINNKKH

-387 LVDAEEIANIVSK
+387 LVDAEEVATIVSR

-414 EKLLNLEKSLNKRV
+414 EKLMNLEKSLSKRV
-428 KGQEDAI
+428 KGQDEAI
-435 KLISQSIRRAKA
+435 KLVSETIRRAKA
-447 NINDPNKPIGSFLFL
+447 NINDPNRPIGSFLFL

-508 PGYVGYEKGGQLTE
+508 PGYIGYEKGGQLTE

-555 QLTDSRGK
+555 ALTDSRGRL
-563 IINFRN
+563 INFRN
-569 TIIIMTSNIGAQNEE
+569 TIIIMTSNIGATDDETLPKNAQDE
-584 LKTSNNEY
+584 
-592 EKQIKEIQKILMKN
+592 QIKELKKLLLN
-606 NLKPEFINRIDEVIK
+606 NQLKPEFVNRIDEVIK
-621 FNSLDKKTIEEIV
+621 FNSLDKKVIEQIV
-634 SLEIIKLKN
+634 LLEINKLKL
-643 RLLKNQNITIQ
+643 RLFRNQNITIN
-654 VDNEVISFI
+654 VDDEVISFI

-676 IKRYIQK
+676 IRRYIQ
-683 NIESNLALLIIN
+683 NNLESKLASLIIDN
-695 GKIKENEIIPI
+695 KIKSNDNIPVIIDKNEI
-706 ILNNNK
+706 K
-712 IEIVVEKDE
+712 IVTKKDE
-721 LN
+721 FN

>member
-1 MDFSLTP
+1 MEFSFTP

-26 AIENKLEPVINRDDE
+26 AMQNKLEPVINRDDE

-79 ENEVPENLKGKDII
+79 ENEVPEDLKGKDII
-93 EIDMASLIAGTQF
+93 ELDMASMIAGTQF

-111 ERIKLILKKVEQS
+111 ERIKAVLKKVEAS

-147 TMDAANIL
+147 SMDAANIL

-164 HLIGATTLDEYRENI
+164 HLIGATTLDEYREKI

-190 KVIIEESSIEDTI
+190 KVMIEEPSIDDTI

-225 LIAAAN
+225 LVAAAN

-250 DEAAS
+250 DEAAA
-255 NIKTEMNYLPEDLQK
+255 NIKTEMNYLPEELQK
-270 VQQDIAKLEIEKVA
+270 VQQNIARLEIEKVA
-284 LKNEKTSKKNQDRIL
+284 LKNEKETKKNQDRIAT
-299 SINKELDELKEK
+299 IDKELSVLKEK
-311 SKILKNNWEEE
+311 EKLLKANWDEE
-322 KNDIQKLSLTKQNI
+322 KEDIQKLSSTKQNI
-336 EELKYKLPI
+336 EQLKSKLPI
-345 LQSEGNYIEASKI
+345 LQSEGKYVEASKI
-358 MYVLIPELQKKLKF
+358 MYVLIPELQKTLKF
-372 YENKINNKKN
+372 YENKINNKKH

-387 LVDAEEIANIVSK
+387 LVDAEEVATIVSR

-414 EKLLNLEKSLNKRV
+414 EKLMNLEKSLSKRV
-428 KGQEDAI
+428 KGQDEAI
-435 KLISQSIRRAKA
+435 KLVSETIRRAKA
-447 NINDPNKPIGSFLFL
+447 NINDPNRPIGSFLFL

-508 PGYVGYEKGGQLTE
+508 PGYIGYEKGGQLTE

-555 QLTDSRGK
+555 ALTDSRGR

-569 TIIIMTSNIGAQNEE
+569 TIIIMTSNIGATDDETLPKNAQDE
-584 LKTSNNEY
+584 
-592 EKQIKEIQKILMKN
+592 QIKELKKLLLN
-606 NLKPEFINRIDEVIK
+606 NQLKPEFVNRIDEVIK
-621 FNSLDKKTIEEIV
+621 FNSLDKKVIEQIV
-634 SLEIIKLKN
+634 LLEINKLKL
-643 RLLKNQNITIQ
+643 RLFRNQNITIN
-654 VDNEVISFI
+654 VDDEVISFI

-676 IKRYIQK
+676 IRRYIQ
-683 NIESNLALLIIN
+683 NNLESKLASLIIDN
-695 GKIKENEIIPI
+695 KIKSNDNIPVIIDKNEI
-706 ILNNNK
+706 K
-712 IEIVVEKDE
+712 IVTKKDE
-721 LN
+721 FN

>member
-1 MDFSLTP
+1 MEFSFTP

-26 AIENKLEPVINRDDE
+26 AMQNKLEPVINRDDE

-79 ENEVPENLKGKDII
+79 ENEVPEDLKGKDII
-93 EIDMASLIAGTQF
+93 ELDMASMIAGTQF

-111 ERIKLILKKVEQS
+111 ERIKAVLKKVEAS

-147 TMDAANIL
+147 SMDAANIL

-164 HLIGATTLDEYRENI
+164 HLIGATTLDEYREKI

-190 KVIIEESSIEDTI
+190 KVMIEEPSIDDTI

-225 LIAAAN
+225 LVAAAN

-250 DEAAS
+250 DEAAA
-255 NIKTEMNYLPEDLQK
+255 NIKTEMNYLPEELQK
-270 VQQDIAKLEIEKVA
+270 VQQNIARLEIEKVA
-284 LKNEKTSKKNQDRIL
+284 LKNEKETKKNQDRITT
-299 SINKELDELKEK
+299 IDKELNVLKEK
-311 SKILKNNWEEE
+311 EKLLKANWDEE
-322 KNDIQKLSLTKQNI
+322 KEDIQKLSSTKQNI
-336 EELKYKLPI
+336 EQLKSKLPI
-345 LQSEGNYIEASKI
+345 LQSEGKYVEASKI
-358 MYVLIPELQKKLKF
+358 MYVLIPELQKTLKF
-372 YENKINNKKN
+372 YENKINNKKH

-387 LVDAEEIANIVSK
+387 LVDAEEVATIVSR

-414 EKLLNLEKSLNKRV
+414 EKLMNLEKSLSKRV
-428 KGQEDAI
+428 KGQDEAI
-435 KLISQSIRRAKA
+435 KLVSETIRRAKA
-447 NINDPNKPIGSFLFL
+447 NINDPNRPIGSFLFL

-508 PGYVGYEKGGQLTE
+508 PGYIGYEKGGQLTE

-555 QLTDSRGK
+555 ALTDSRGR

-569 TIIIMTSNIGAQNEE
+569 TIIIMTSNIGATDDETLPKNAQDE
-584 LKTSNNEY
+584 
-592 EKQIKEIQKILMKN
+592 QIKELKKLLLN
-606 NLKPEFINRIDEVIK
+606 NQLKPEFVNRIDEVIK
-621 FNSLDKKTIEEIV
+621 FNSLDKKVIEQIV
-634 SLEIIKLKN
+634 LLEINKLKL
-643 RLLKNQNITIQ
+643 RLFRNQNITIN
-654 VDNEVISFI
+654 VDDEVISFI

-676 IKRYIQK
+676 IRRYIQ
-683 NIESNLALLIIN
+683 NNFESKLASLIIDN
-695 GKIKENEIIPI
+695 KIKSNDNIPVIIDKNEI
-706 ILNNNK
+706 K
-712 IEIVVEKDE
+712 IVTKKDE
-721 LN
+721 FN

>member
-1 MDFSLTP
+1 MEFSFTP

-26 AIENKLEPVINRDDE
+26 AMQNKLEPVINRDDE

-79 ENEVPENLKGKDII
+79 ENEVPEDLKGKDII
-93 EIDMASLIAGTQF
+93 ELDMASMIAGTQF

-111 ERIKLILKKVEQS
+111 ERIKVVLKKVEAS

-147 TMDAANIL
+147 SMDAANIL

-164 HLIGATTLDEYRENI
+164 HLIGATTLDEYREKI

-190 KVIIEESSIEDTI
+190 KVMIEEPSIDDTI

-225 LIAAAN
+225 LVAAAN

-250 DEAAS
+250 DEAAA
-255 NIKTEMNYLPEDLQK
+255 NIKTEMNYLPEELQK
-270 VQQDIAKLEIEKVA
+270 VQQNIARLEIEKVA
-284 LKNEKTSKKNQDRIL
+284 LKNEKETKKNQERIGT
-299 SINKELDELKEK
+299 IDKELNVLKEK
-311 SKILKNNWEEE
+311 EKLLKANWDEE
-322 KNDIQKLSLTKQNI
+322 KEDIQKLSSTKQNI
-336 EELKYKLPI
+336 EQLKSKLPI
-345 LQSEGNYIEASKI
+345 LQSEGKYVEASKI
-358 MYVLIPELQKKLKF
+358 MYVLIPELQKTLKF
-372 YENKINNKKN
+372 YENKINNKKH

-387 LVDAEEIANIVSK
+387 LVDAEEVATIVSR

-414 EKLLNLEKSLNKRV
+414 EKLMNLEKSLSKRV
-428 KGQEDAI
+428 KGQDEAI
-435 KLISQSIRRAKA
+435 KLVSETIRRAKA
-447 NINDPNKPIGSFLFL
+447 NINDPNRPIGSFLFL

-508 PGYVGYEKGGQLTE
+508 PGYIGYEKGGQLTE

-555 QLTDSRGK
+555 ALTDSRGRL
-563 IINFRN
+563 INFRN
-569 TIIIMTSNIGAQNEE
+569 TIIIMTSNIGATDDETLPKNAQDE
-584 LKTSNNEY
+584 
-592 EKQIKEIQKILMKN
+592 QIKELKKLLLN
-606 NLKPEFINRIDEVIK
+606 NQLKPEFVNRIDEVIK
-621 FNSLDKKTIEEIV
+621 FNSLDKKVIEQIV
-634 SLEIIKLKN
+634 LLEINKLKL
-643 RLLKNQNITIQ
+643 RLFRNQNITIN
-654 VDNEVISFI
+654 VDDEVISFI

-676 IKRYIQK
+676 IRRYIQ
-683 NIESNLALLIIN
+683 NNLESKLASLIIDN
-695 GKIKENEIIPI
+695 KIKSNDNIPVIIDKNEI
-706 ILNNNK
+706 K
-712 IEIVVEKDE
+712 VVTKKDE
-721 LN
+721 FN

>member
-1 MDFSLTP
+1 MEFSFTP

-26 AIENKLEPVINRDDE
+26 AMQNKLEPVINRDDE

-79 ENEVPENLKGKDII
+79 ENEVPEDLKGKDII
-93 EIDMASLIAGTQF
+93 ELDMASMIAGTQF

-111 ERIKLILKKVEQS
+111 ERIKAVLKKVEAS

-147 TMDAANIL
+147 SMDAANIL

-164 HLIGATTLDEYRENI
+164 HLIGATTLDEYREKI

-190 KVIIEESSIEDTI
+190 KVMIEEPSIDDTI

-225 LIAAAN
+225 LVAAAN

-250 DEAAS
+250 DEAAA
-255 NIKTEMNYLPEDLQK
+255 NIKTEMNYLPEELQK
-270 VQQDIAKLEIEKVA
+270 VQQNIARLEIEKVA
-284 LKNEKTSKKNQDRIL
+284 LKNEKETKKNQERIGT
-299 SINKELDELKEK
+299 IDKELNVLKEK
-311 SKILKNNWEEE
+311 EKLLKANWDEE
-322 KNDIQKLSLTKQNI
+322 KEDIQKLSSTKQNI
-336 EELKYKLPI
+336 EQLKSKLPI
-345 LQSEGNYIEASKI
+345 LQSEGKYVEASKI
-358 MYVLIPELQKKLKF
+358 MYVLIPELQKTLKF
-372 YENKINNKKN
+372 YENKINNKKH

-387 LVDAEEIANIVSK
+387 LVDAEEVATIVSR

-414 EKLLNLEKSLNKRV
+414 EKLMNLEKSLSKRV
-428 KGQEDAI
+428 KGQDEAI
-435 KLISQSIRRAKA
+435 KLVSETIRRAKA
-447 NINDPNKPIGSFLFL
+447 NINDPNRPIGSFLFL

-508 PGYVGYEKGGQLTE
+508 PGYIGYEKGGQLTE

-555 QLTDSRGK
+555 ALTDSRGRL
-563 IINFRN
+563 INFRN
-569 TIIIMTSNIGAQNEE
+569 TIIIMTSNIGATDDETLPKNAQDE
-584 LKTSNNEY
+584 
-592 EKQIKEIQKILMKN
+592 QIKELKKLLLN
-606 NLKPEFINRIDEVIK
+606 NQLKPEFVNRIDEVIK
-621 FNSLDKKTIEEIV
+621 FNSLDKKVIEQIV
-634 SLEIIKLKN
+634 LLEINKLKL
-643 RLLKNQNITIQ
+643 RLFRNQNITIN
-654 VDNEVISFI
+654 VDDEVISFI

-676 IKRYIQK
+676 IRRYIQ
-683 NIESNLALLIIN
+683 NNLESKLASLIIDN
-695 GKIKENEIIPI
+695 KIKSNDNIPVIIDKNEI
-706 ILNNNK
+706 K
-712 IEIVVEKDE
+712 IVTKKDE
-721 LN
+721 FN

>member
-1 MDFSLTP
+1 MEFSFTP

-26 AIENKLEPVINRDDE
+26 AMQNKLEPVINRDDE

-79 ENEVPENLKGKDII
+79 ENEVPEDLKGKDII
-93 EIDMASLIAGTQF
+93 ELDMASMIAGTQF

-111 ERIKLILKKVEQS
+111 ERIKAVLKKVEAS

-147 TMDAANIL
+147 SMDAANIL

-164 HLIGATTLDEYRENI
+164 HLIGATTLDEYREKI

-190 KVIIEESSIEDTI
+190 KVMIEEPSIDDTI

-225 LIAAAN
+225 LVAAAN

-250 DEAAS
+250 DEAAA
-255 NIKTEMNYLPEDLQK
+255 NIKTEMNYLPEELQK
-270 VQQDIAKLEIEKVA
+270 VQQNIARLEIEKVA
-284 LKNEKTSKKNQDRIL
+284 LKNEKETKKNQDRIV
-299 SINKELDELKEK
+299 SIDKELNVLKEK
-311 SKILKNNWEEE
+311 EKLLKANWDEE
-322 KNDIQKLSLTKQNI
+322 KEDIQKLSSTKQNI
-336 EELKYKLPI
+336 EQLKSKLPI
-345 LQSEGNYIEASKI
+345 LQSEGKYVEASKI
-358 MYVLIPELQKKLKF
+358 MYVLIPELQKTLKF
-372 YENKINNKKN
+372 YENKINNKKH

-387 LVDAEEIANIVSK
+387 LVDAEEVATIVSR

-414 EKLLNLEKSLNKRV
+414 EKLMNLEKSLSKSV
-428 KGQEDAI
+428 KGQDEAI
-435 KLISQSIRRAKA
+435 KLVSETIRRAKA
-447 NINDPNKPIGSFLFL
+447 NINDPNRPIGSFLFL

-508 PGYVGYEKGGQLTE
+508 PGYIGYEKGGQLTE

-555 QLTDSRGK
+555 ALTDSRGRL
-563 IINFRN
+563 INFRN
-569 TIIIMTSNIGAQNEE
+569 TIIIMTSNIGATDDETLPKNAQDE
-584 LKTSNNEY
+584 
-592 EKQIKEIQKILMKN
+592 QIKELKKLLLN
-606 NLKPEFINRIDEVIK
+606 NQLKPDFVNRIDEVIK
-621 FNSLDKKTIEEIV
+621 FNSLDKKVIEQIV
-634 SLEIIKLKN
+634 LLEINKLKL
-643 RLLKNQNITIQ
+643 RLFRNQNITIN
-654 VDNEVISFI
+654 VDDEVISFI

-676 IKRYIQK
+676 IRRYIQ
-683 NIESNLALLIIN
+683 NNLESKLASLIIDN
-695 GKIKENEIIPI
+695 KIKPNDNIPVIIDKNEI
-706 ILNNNK
+706 K
-712 IEIVVEKDE
+712 VVTKKDE
-721 LN
+721 FN

>member
-1 MDFSLTP
+1 MEFSFTP

-26 AIENKLEPVINRDDE
+26 AMQNKLEPVINRDDE

-79 ENEVPENLKGKDII
+79 ENEVPEDLKGKDII
-93 EIDMASLIAGTQF
+93 ELDMASMIAGTQF

-111 ERIKLILKKVEQS
+111 ERIKAILKKVEAS

-147 TMDAANIL
+147 SMDAANIL

-164 HLIGATTLDEYRENI
+164 HLIGATTLDEYREKI

-190 KVIIEESSIEDTI
+190 KVMIEEPSIDDTI

-225 LIAAAN
+225 LVAAAN

-250 DEAAS
+250 DEAAA
-255 NIKTEMNYLPEDLQK
+255 NIKTEMNYLPEELQK
-270 VQQDIAKLEIEKVA
+270 VQQNIARLEIEKVA
-284 LKNEKTSKKNQDRIL
+284 LKNEKETKKNQDRITT
-299 SINKELDELKEK
+299 IDKELNVLKEK
-311 SKILKNNWEEE
+311 EKLLKANWDEE
-322 KNDIQKLSLTKQNI
+322 KEDIQKLSSTKQNI
-336 EELKYKLPI
+336 EQLKSKLPI
-345 LQSEGNYIEASKI
+345 LQSEGKYVEASKI
-358 MYVLIPELQKKLKF
+358 MYVLIPELQKTLKF
-372 YENKINNKKN
+372 YENKINNKKH

-387 LVDAEEIANIVSK
+387 LVDAEEVATIVSR

-414 EKLLNLEKSLNKRV
+414 EKLMNLEKSLSKRV
-428 KGQEDAI
+428 KGQDEAI
-435 KLISQSIRRAKA
+435 KLVSETIRRAKA
-447 NINDPNKPIGSFLFL
+447 NINDPNRPIGSFIFL

-508 PGYVGYEKGGQLTE
+508 PGYIGYEKGGQLTE

-555 QLTDSRGK
+555 ALTDSRGRL
-563 IINFRN
+563 INFRN
-569 TIIIMTSNIGAQNEE
+569 TIIIMTSNIGATDDETLPKNAQDE
-584 LKTSNNEY
+584 
-592 EKQIKEIQKILMKN
+592 QIKELKKLLLN
-606 NLKPEFINRIDEVIK
+606 NQLKPEFVNRIDEVIK
-621 FNSLDKKTIEEIV
+621 FNSLDKKVIEQIV
-634 SLEIIKLKN
+634 LLEINKLKL
-643 RLLKNQNITIQ
+643 RLFRNQNITINI
-654 VDNEVISFI
+654 DDEVISFI

-676 IKRYIQK
+676 IRRYIQ
-683 NIESNLALLIIN
+683 NNLESKLASLIIDN
-695 GKIKENEIIPI
+695 KIKPNDNIPVIIDKNEI
-706 ILNNNK
+706 K
-712 IEIVVEKDE
+712 VVTKKDE
-721 LN
+721 FN

>member
-1 MDFSLTP
+1 MEFSFTP

-26 AIENKLEPVINRDDE
+26 AMQNKLEPVINRDDE

-79 ENEVPENLKGKDII
+79 ENEVPEDLKGKDII
-93 EIDMASLIAGTQF
+93 ELDMASMIAGTQF

-111 ERIKLILKKVEQS
+111 ERIKAVLKKVEAS

-147 TMDAANIL
+147 SMDAANIL

-164 HLIGATTLDEYRENI
+164 HLIGATTLDEYREKI

-190 KVIIEESSIEDTI
+190 KVMIEEPSIDDTI

-225 LIAAAN
+225 LVAAAN

-250 DEAAS
+250 DEAAA
-255 NIKTEMNYLPEDLQK
+255 NIKTEMNYLPEELQK
-270 VQQDIAKLEIEKVA
+270 VQQNIARLEIEKVA
-284 LKNEKTSKKNQDRIL
+284 LKNEKETKKNQDRITT
-299 SINKELDELKEK
+299 IDKELNVLKEK
-311 SKILKNNWEEE
+311 EKLLKANWDEE
-322 KNDIQKLSLTKQNI
+322 KEDIQKLSSTKQNI
-336 EELKYKLPI
+336 EQLKSKLPI
-345 LQSEGNYIEASKI
+345 LQSEGKYVEASKI
-358 MYVLIPELQKKLKF
+358 MYVLIPELQKTLKF
-372 YENKINNKKN
+372 YENKINNKKH

-387 LVDAEEIANIVSK
+387 LVDAEEVATIVSR

-414 EKLLNLEKSLNKRV
+414 EKLMNLEKSLSKRV
-428 KGQEDAI
+428 KGQDEAI
-435 KLISQSIRRAKA
+435 KLVSETIRRAKA
-447 NINDPNKPIGSFLFL
+447 NINDPNRPIGSFLFL

-508 PGYVGYEKGGQLTE
+508 PGYIGYEKGGQLTE

-555 QLTDSRGK
+555 ALTDSRGRL
-563 IINFRN
+563 INFRN
-569 TIIIMTSNIGAQNEE
+569 TIIIMTSNIGATDDEVLPKNAQDE
-584 LKTSNNEY
+584 
-592 EKQIKEIQKILMKN
+592 QIKELKKLLLN
-606 NLKPEFINRIDEVIK
+606 NQLKPEFVNRIDEVIK
-621 FNSLDKKTIEEIV
+621 FNSLDKKVIEQIV
-634 SLEIIKLKN
+634 LLEINKLKL
-643 RLLKNQNITIQ
+643 RLFRNQNITIN
-654 VDNEVISFI
+654 VDDEVISFI

-676 IKRYIQK
+676 IRRYIQ
-683 NIESNLALLIIN
+683 NNLESKLASLIIDN
-695 GKIKENEIIPI
+695 KIKSNDNIPVIIDKNEI
-706 ILNNNK
+706 K
-712 IEIVVEKDE
+712 VVTKKDE
-721 LN
+721 FN

>member
-1 MDFSLTP
+1 MEFSFTP

-26 AIENKLEPVINRDDE
+26 AMQNKLEPVINRDDE

-79 ENEVPENLKGKDII
+79 ENEVPEDLKGKDII
-93 EIDMASLIAGTQF
+93 ELDMASMIAGTQF

-111 ERIKLILKKVEQS
+111 ERIKAVLKKVEAS

-147 TMDAANIL
+147 SMDAANIL

-164 HLIGATTLDEYRENI
+164 HLIGATTLDEYREKI

-190 KVIIEESSIEDTI
+190 KVMIEEPSIDDTI

-225 LIAAAN
+225 LVAAAN

-250 DEAAS
+250 DEAAA
-255 NIKTEMNYLPEDLQK
+255 NIKTEMNYLPEELQK
-270 VQQDIAKLEIEKVA
+270 VQQNIARLEIEKVA
-284 LKNEKTSKKNQDRIL
+284 LKNEKETKKNQDRIV
-299 SINKELDELKEK
+299 SIDKELNVLKEK
-311 SKILKNNWEEE
+311 EKLLKANWDEE
-322 KNDIQKLSLTKQNI
+322 KEDIQKLSSTKQNI
-336 EELKYKLPI
+336 EQLKSKLPI
-345 LQSEGNYIEASKI
+345 LQSEGKYVEASKI
-358 MYVLIPELQKKLKF
+358 MYVLIPELQKTLKF
-372 YENKINNKKN
+372 YENKINNKKH

-387 LVDAEEIANIVSK
+387 LVDAEEVATIVSR

-414 EKLLNLEKSLNKRV
+414 EKLMNLEKSLSKRV
-428 KGQEDAI
+428 KGQDEAI
-435 KLISQSIRRAKA
+435 KLVSETIRRAKA
-447 NINDPNKPIGSFLFL
+447 NINDPNRPIGSFLFL

-508 PGYVGYEKGGQLTE
+508 PGYIGYEKGGQLTE

-555 QLTDSRGK
+555 ALTDSRGR

-569 TIIIMTSNIGAQNEE
+569 TIIIMTSNIGATDDETLAKNAQDE
-584 LKTSNNEY
+584 
-592 EKQIKEIQKILMKN
+592 QIKELKKLLLN
-606 NLKPEFINRIDEVIK
+606 NQLKPEFVNRIDEVIK
-621 FNSLDKKTIEEIV
+621 FNSLDKKVIEQIV
-634 SLEIIKLKN
+634 LLEINKLKL
-643 RLLKNQNITIQ
+643 RLFRNQNITIN
-654 VDNEVISFI
+654 VDDEVISFI

-676 IKRYIQK
+676 IRRYIQ
-683 NIESNLALLIIN
+683 NNLESKLASLIIDN
-695 GKIKENEIIPI
+695 KIKSNDNIPVIIDKNEI
-706 ILNNNK
+706 K
-712 IEIVVEKDE
+712 IVTKKEEF
-721 LN
+721 N

>member
-1 MDFSLTP
+1 MEFSFTP

-26 AIENKLEPVINRDDE
+26 AMQNKLEPVINRDDE

-79 ENEVPENLKGKDII
+79 ENEVPEDLKGKDII
-93 EIDMASLIAGTQF
+93 ELDMASMIAGTQF

-111 ERIKLILKKVEQS
+111 ERIKAVLKKVEAS

-147 TMDAANIL
+147 SMDAANIL

-164 HLIGATTLDEYRENI
+164 HLIGATTLDEYREKI

-190 KVIIEESSIEDTI
+190 KVMIEEPSIDDTI

-225 LIAAAN
+225 LVAAAN

-250 DEAAS
+250 DEAAA
-255 NIKTEMNYLPEDLQK
+255 NIKTEMNYLPEELQK
-270 VQQDIAKLEIEKVA
+270 VQQNIARLEIEKVA
-284 LKNEKTSKKNQDRIL
+284 LKNEKETKKNQDRIAT
-299 SINKELDELKEK
+299 IDKELNLLKEK
-311 SKILKNNWEEE
+311 EKLLKNNWDEE
-322 KNDIQKLSLTKQNI
+322 KEDIQKLSSTKQNI
-336 EELKYKLPI
+336 EQLKSKLPI
-345 LQSEGNYIEASKI
+345 LQSEGKYVEASKI
-358 MYVLIPELQKKLKF
+358 MYVLIPELQKTLKF
-372 YENKINNKKN
+372 YENKINNKKH

-387 LVDAEEIANIVSK
+387 LVDAEEVATIVSR

-414 EKLLNLEKSLNKRV
+414 EKLMNLEKSLSKRV
-428 KGQEDAI
+428 KGQDEAI
-435 KLISQSIRRAKA
+435 KLVSETIRRAKA
-447 NINDPNKPIGSFLFL
+447 NINDPNRPIGSFLFL

-508 PGYVGYEKGGQLTE
+508 PGYIGYEKGGQLTE

-555 QLTDSRGK
+555 ALTDSRGRL
-563 IINFRN
+563 INFRN
-569 TIIIMTSNIGAQNEE
+569 TIIIMTSNIGATDDEALPKNAQDE
-584 LKTSNNEY
+584 
-592 EKQIKEIQKILMKN
+592 QIKELKKLLLN
-606 NLKPEFINRIDEVIK
+606 NQLKPEFVNRIDEVIK
-621 FNSLDKKTIEEIV
+621 FNSLDKKVIEQIV
-634 SLEIIKLKN
+634 LLEINKLKL
-643 RLLKNQNITIQ
+643 RLFRNQNITIN
-654 VDNEVISFI
+654 VDDEVISFI

-676 IKRYIQK
+676 IRRYIQ
-683 NIESNLALLIIN
+683 NNLESKLASLIIDN
-695 GKIKENEIIPI
+695 KIKSNDNIPVIIDKNEI
-706 ILNNNK
+706 K
-712 IEIVVEKDE
+712 VVTKKDE
-721 LN
+721 FN

>member
-1 MDFSLTP
+1 MEFSFTP

-26 AIENKLEPVINRDDE
+26 AMQNKLEPVINRDDE

-79 ENEVPENLKGKDII
+79 ENEVPEDLKGKDII
-93 EIDMASLIAGTQF
+93 ELDMASMIAGTQF

-111 ERIKLILKKVEQS
+111 ERIKAVLKKVEAS

-147 TMDAANIL
+147 SMDAANIL

-164 HLIGATTLDEYRENI
+164 HLIGATTLDEYREKI

-190 KVIIEESSIEDTI
+190 KVMIEEPSIDDTI

-225 LIAAAN
+225 LVAAAN

-250 DEAAS
+250 DEAAA
-255 NIKTEMNYLPEDLQK
+255 NIKTEMNYLPEELQK
-270 VQQDIAKLEIEKVA
+270 VQQNIARLEIEKVA
-284 LKNEKTSKKNQDRIL
+284 LKNEKETKKNQDRIAT
-299 SINKELDELKEK
+299 IDKELNVLKEK
-311 SKILKNNWEEE
+311 EKLLKANWDEE
-322 KNDIQKLSLTKQNI
+322 KEDIQKLSSTKQNI
-336 EELKYKLPI
+336 EQLKSKLPI
-345 LQSEGNYIEASKI
+345 LQSEGKYVEASKI
-358 MYVLIPELQKKLKF
+358 MYVLIPELQKTLKF
-372 YENKINNKKN
+372 YENKINNKKH

-387 LVDAEEIANIVSK
+387 LVDAEEVATIVSR

-414 EKLLNLEKSLNKRV
+414 EKLMNLEKSLSKRV
-428 KGQEDAI
+428 KGQDEAI
-435 KLISQSIRRAKA
+435 KLVSETIRRAKA
-447 NINDPNKPIGSFLFL
+447 NINDPNRPIGSFLFL

-508 PGYVGYEKGGQLTE
+508 PGYIGYEKGGQLTE

-555 QLTDSRGK
+555 QLTDSRGRL
-563 IINFRN
+563 INFRN
-569 TIIIMTSNIGAQNEE
+569 TIIIMTSNIGATDDETLSKNPQDE
-584 LKTSNNEY
+584 
-592 EKQIKEIQKILMKN
+592 QIKELKKLLLN
-606 NLKPEFINRIDEVIK
+606 NQLKPEFVNRIDEVIK
-621 FNSLDKKTIEEIV
+621 FNSLDKKVIEQIV
-634 SLEIIKLKN
+634 LLEINKLKL
-643 RLLKNQNITIQ
+643 RLFRNQNITID

-676 IKRYIQK
+676 IRRYIQ
-683 NIESNLALLIIN
+683 NNLESKLASLIIDN
-695 GKIKENEIIPI
+695 KIKSNDNIPVIIDKNEI
-706 ILNNNK
+706 K
-712 IEIVVEKDE
+712 VVTKKEE
-721 LN
+721 FN

>member
-1 MDFSLTP
+1 MEFSFTP

-26 AIENKLEPVINRDDE
+26 AMQNKLEPVINRDDE

-79 ENEVPENLKGKDII
+79 ENEVPEDLKGKDII
-93 EIDMASLIAGTQF
+93 ELDMASMIAGTQF

-111 ERIKLILKKVEQS
+111 ERIKAVLKKVEAS
-124 NGNIILFIDEI
+124 NGNTILFIDEI

-147 TMDAANIL
+147 SMDVANIL

-164 HLIGATTLDEYRENI
+164 HLIGATTLDEYREKI

-190 KVIIEESSIEDTI
+190 KVMIEEPSIDDTI

-225 LIAAAN
+225 LVVAAN

-250 DEAAS
+250 DEAAA
-255 NIKTEMNYLPEDLQK
+255 NIKTEMNYLPEELQK
-270 VQQDIAKLEIEKVA
+270 VQQNIARLEIEKVA
-284 LKNEKTSKKNQDRIL
+284 LKNEKETKKNQDRIAT
-299 SINKELDELKEK
+299 IDKELNVLKEK
-311 SKILKNNWEEE
+311 EKLLKANWDEE
-322 KNDIQKLSLTKQNI
+322 KEDIQKLSSTKQNI
-336 EELKYKLPI
+336 EQLKSKLPI
-345 LQSEGNYIEASKI
+345 LQSEGKYVEASKI
-358 MYVLIPELQKKLKF
+358 MYVLIPELQKTLKF
-372 YENKINNKKN
+372 YENKINNKKH

-387 LVDAEEIANIVSK
+387 LVDAEEVATIVSR

-414 EKLLNLEKSLNKRV
+414 EKLMNLEKSLSKRV
-428 KGQEDAI
+428 KGQDEAI
-435 KLISQSIRRAKA
+435 KLVSETIRRAKA
-447 NINDPNKPIGSFLFL
+447 NINDPNRPIGSFLFL

-508 PGYVGYEKGGQLTE
+508 PGYIGYEKGGQLTE

-531 VLFDEIEKAN
+531 VLF
-541 IDVLNLLLQIMDNG
+541 
-555 QLTDSRGK
+555 
-563 IINFRN
+563 
-569 TIIIMTSNIGAQNEE
+569 
-584 LKTSNNEY
+584 
-592 EKQIKEIQKILMKN
+592 EKQILM
-606 NLKPEFINRIDEVIK
+606 
-621 FNSLDKKTIEEIV
+621 
-634 SLEIIKLKN
+634 
-643 RLLKNQNITIQ
+643 
-654 VDNEVISFI
+654 
-663 AKNAYD
+663 Y
-669 EAFGARP
+669 
-676 IKRYIQK
+676 
-683 NIESNLALLIIN
+683 
-695 GKIKENEIIPI
+695 
-706 ILNNNK
+706 
-712 IEIVVEKDE
+712 
-721 LN
+721 

>member
-1 MDFSLTP
+1 MEFSFTP

-26 AIENKLEPVINRDDE
+26 AMQNKLEPVINRDDE

-79 ENEVPENLKGKDII
+79 ENEVPEDLKGKDII
-93 EIDMASLIAGTQF
+93 ELDMASMIAGTQF

-111 ERIKLILKKVEQS
+111 ERIKAVLKKVEAS

-147 TMDAANIL
+147 SMDAANIL

-164 HLIGATTLDEYRENI
+164 HLIGATTLNEYREKI

-190 KVIIEESSIEDTI
+190 KVMIEEPSIDDTI

-225 LIAAAN
+225 LVAAAN

-250 DEAAS
+250 DEAAA
-255 NIKTEMNYLPEDLQK
+255 NIKTEMNYLPEELQK
-270 VQQDIAKLEIEKVA
+270 VQQNIARLEIEKVA
-284 LKNEKTSKKNQDRIL
+284 LKNEKETKKNQDRIGT
-299 SINKELDELKEK
+299 IDKELNVLKEK
-311 SKILKNNWEEE
+311 EKLLKANWDEE
-322 KNDIQKLSLTKQNI
+322 KEDIQKLSSTKQNI
-336 EELKYKLPI
+336 EQLKSKLPI
-345 LQSEGNYIEASKI
+345 LQSEGKYVEASKI
-358 MYVLIPELQKKLKF
+358 MYVLIPELQKTLKF
-372 YENKINNKKN
+372 YENKINNKKH

-387 LVDAEEIANIVSK
+387 LVDAEEVATIVSR

-414 EKLLNLEKSLNKRV
+414 EKLMNLEKSLSKSV
-428 KGQEDAI
+428 KGQDEAI
-435 KLISQSIRRAKA
+435 KLVSETIRRAKA
-447 NINDPNKPIGSFLFL
+447 NINDPNRPIGSFLFL

-508 PGYVGYEKGGQLTE
+508 PGYIGYEKGGQLTE

-555 QLTDSRGK
+555 ALTDSRGRL
-563 IINFRN
+563 INFRN
-569 TIIIMTSNIGAQNEE
+569 TIIIMTSNIGATDDETLPKNAQDE
-584 LKTSNNEY
+584 
-592 EKQIKEIQKILMKN
+592 QIKELKKLLLN
-606 NLKPEFINRIDEVIK
+606 NQLKPEFVNRIDEVIK
-621 FNSLDKKTIEEIV
+621 FNSLDKKVIEQIV
-634 SLEIIKLKN
+634 LLEINKLKL
-643 RLLKNQNITIQ
+643 RLFRNQNITIN
-654 VDNEVISFI
+654 VDDEVISFI

-676 IKRYIQK
+676 IRRYIQ
-683 NIESNLALLIIN
+683 NNLESKLASLIIDN
-695 GKIKENEIIPI
+695 KIKSNDNIPVIIDKNEI
-706 ILNNNK
+706 K
-712 IEIVVEKDE
+712 VVTKKDE
-721 LN
+721 FN

>member
-1 MDFSLTP
+1 MEFSFTP

-26 AIENKLEPVINRDDE
+26 AMQNKLEPVINRDDE

-79 ENEVPENLKGKDII
+79 ENEVPEDLKGKDII
-93 EIDMASLIAGTQF
+93 ELDMASMIAGTQF

-111 ERIKLILKKVEQS
+111 ERIKAVLKKVEAS

-147 TMDAANIL
+147 SMDAANIL

-164 HLIGATTLDEYRENI
+164 HLIGATTLDEYREKI

-190 KVIIEESSIEDTI
+190 KVMIEEPSIDDTI

-225 LIAAAN
+225 LVAAAN

-250 DEAAS
+250 DEAAA
-255 NIKTEMNYLPEDLQK
+255 NIKTEMNYLPEELQK
-270 VQQDIAKLEIEKVA
+270 VQQNIARLEIEKVA
-284 LKNEKTSKKNQDRIL
+284 LKNEKETKKNQERIAT
-299 SINKELDELKEK
+299 IDKELNVLKEK
-311 SKILKNNWEEE
+311 EKLLKANWDEE
-322 KNDIQKLSLTKQNI
+322 KEDIQKLSSTKQNI
-336 EELKYKLPI
+336 EQLKSKLPI
-345 LQSEGNYIEASKI
+345 LQSEGKYVEASKI
-358 MYVLIPELQKKLKF
+358 MYVLIPELQKTLKF
-372 YENKINNKKN
+372 YENKINNKKH

-387 LVDAEEIANIVSK
+387 LVDAEEVATIVSR

-414 EKLLNLEKSLNKRV
+414 EKLMNLEKSLSKRV
-428 KGQEDAI
+428 KGQDEAI
-435 KLISQSIRRAKA
+435 KLVSETIRRAKA
-447 NINDPNKPIGSFLFL
+447 NINDPNRPIGSFLFL

-508 PGYVGYEKGGQLTE
+508 PGYIGYEKGGQLTE

-555 QLTDSRGK
+555 ALTDSRGR

-569 TIIIMTSNIGAQNEE
+569 TIIIMTSNISATDDETLPKNAQDE
-584 LKTSNNEY
+584 
-592 EKQIKEIQKILMKN
+592 QIKELKKLLLN
-606 NLKPEFINRIDEVIK
+606 NQLKPEFVNRIDEVIK
-621 FNSLDKKTIEEIV
+621 FNSLDKKVIEQIV
-634 SLEIIKLKN
+634 LLEINKLKL
-643 RLLKNQNITIQ
+643 RLFRNQNITIN
-654 VDNEVISFI
+654 VDDEVISFI

-676 IKRYIQK
+676 IRRYIQ
-683 NIESNLALLIIN
+683 NNLESKLASLIIDN
-695 GKIKENEIIPI
+695 KIKSNDNIPVIIDKNEI
-706 ILNNNK
+706 K
-712 IEIVVEKDE
+712 IVIKKEEF
-721 LN
+721 N

>member
-1 MDFSLTP
+1 MEFSFTP

-26 AIENKLEPVINRDDE
+26 AMQNKLEPVINRDDE

-79 ENEVPENLKGKDII
+79 ENEVPEDLKGKDII
-93 EIDMASLIAGTQF
+93 ELDMASMIAGTQF

-111 ERIKLILKKVEQS
+111 ERIKAVLKKVEAS

-147 TMDAANIL
+147 SMDAANIL

-164 HLIGATTLDEYRENI
+164 HLIGATTLDEYREKI

-190 KVIIEESSIEDTI
+190 KVMIEEPSIDDTI

-225 LIAAAN
+225 LVAAAN

-250 DEAAS
+250 DEAAA
-255 NIKTEMNYLPEDLQK
+255 NIKTEMNYLPEELQK
-270 VQQDIAKLEIEKVA
+270 VQQNIARFEIEKVA
-284 LKNEKTSKKNQDRIL
+284 LKNEKETKKNQDRIAT
-299 SINKELDELKEK
+299 IDKELSVLKEK
-311 SKILKNNWEEE
+311 EKLLKANWDEE
-322 KNDIQKLSLTKQNI
+322 KEDIQKLSSTKQNI
-336 EELKYKLPI
+336 EQLKSKLPI
-345 LQSEGNYIEASKI
+345 LQSEGKYVEASKI
-358 MYVLIPELQKKLKF
+358 MYVLIPELQKTLKF
-372 YENKINNKKN
+372 YENKINNKKH

-387 LVDAEEIANIVSK
+387 LVDAEEVATIVSR

-414 EKLLNLEKSLNKRV
+414 EKLMNLEKSLSKRV
-428 KGQEDAI
+428 KGQDEAI
-435 KLISQSIRRAKA
+435 KLVSETIRRAKA
-447 NINDPNKPIGSFLFL
+447 NINDPNRPIGSFLFL

-508 PGYVGYEKGGQLTE
+508 PGYIGYEKGGQLTE

-555 QLTDSRGK
+555 ALTDSRGRL
-563 IINFRN
+563 INFRN
-569 TIIIMTSNIGAQNEE
+569 TIIIMTSNIGATDDETLPKNAQDE
-584 LKTSNNEY
+584 
-592 EKQIKEIQKILMKN
+592 QIKELKKLLLN
-606 NLKPEFINRIDEVIK
+606 NQLKPEFVNRIDEVIK
-621 FNSLDKKTIEEIV
+621 FNSLDKKVIEQIV
-634 SLEIIKLKN
+634 LLEINKLKL
-643 RLLKNQNITIQ
+643 RLFRNQNITIN
-654 VDNEVISFI
+654 VDDEVISFI

-676 IKRYIQK
+676 IRRYIQ
-683 NIESNLALLIIN
+683 NNLESKLASLIIDN
-695 GKIKENEIIPI
+695 KIKSNDNIPVIIDKNEI
-706 ILNNNK
+706 K
-712 IEIVVEKDE
+712 VVTKKDE
-721 LN
+721 FN

>member
-1 MDFSLTP
+1 MEFSFTP

-26 AIENKLEPVINRDDE
+26 AMQNKLEPVINRDDE

-79 ENEVPENLKGKDII
+79 ENEVPEDLKGKDII
-93 EIDMASLIAGTQF
+93 ELDMASMIAGTQF

-111 ERIKLILKKVEQS
+111 ERIKAVLKKVEAS

-147 TMDAANIL
+147 SMDAANIL

-164 HLIGATTLDEYRENI
+164 HLIGATTLDEYREKI

-190 KVIIEESSIEDTI
+190 KVMIEEPSIDDTI

-225 LIAAAN
+225 LVAAAN

-250 DEAAS
+250 DEAAA
-255 NIKTEMNYLPEDLQK
+255 NIKTEMNYLPEELQK
-270 VQQDIAKLEIEKVA
+270 VQQNIARLEIEKVA
-284 LKNEKTSKKNQDRIL
+284 LKNEKETKKNQDRIAT
-299 SINKELDELKEK
+299 IDKELNVLKEK
-311 SKILKNNWEEE
+311 EKLLKANWDEE
-322 KNDIQKLSLTKQNI
+322 KEDIQKLSSTKQNI
-336 EELKYKLPI
+336 EQLKSKLPI
-345 LQSEGNYIEASKI
+345 LQSEGKYVEASKI
-358 MYVLIPELQKKLKF
+358 MYVLIPELQKTLKF
-372 YENKINNKKN
+372 YENKINNKKH

-387 LVDAEEIANIVSK
+387 LVDAEEVATIVSR

-414 EKLLNLEKSLNKRV
+414 EKLMNLEKFLSKRV
-428 KGQEDAI
+428 KGQDEAI
-435 KLISQSIRRAKA
+435 KLVSETIRRAKA
-447 NINDPNKPIGSFLFL
+447 NINDPNRPIGSFLFL

-508 PGYVGYEKGGQLTE
+508 PGYIGYEKGGQLTE

-555 QLTDSRGK
+555 ALTDSRGR

-569 TIIIMTSNIGAQNEE
+569 TIIIMTSNIGATDDEALPKNAQDE
-584 LKTSNNEY
+584 
-592 EKQIKEIQKILMKN
+592 QIKELKKLLLN
-606 NLKPEFINRIDEVIK
+606 NQLKPEFVNRIDEVIK
-621 FNSLDKKTIEEIV
+621 FNSLDKKVIEQIV
-634 SLEIIKLKN
+634 LLEINKLKL
-643 RLLKNQNITIQ
+643 RLFRNQNITIN
-654 VDNEVISFI
+654 VDDEVISFI

-676 IKRYIQK
+676 IRRYIQ
-683 NIESNLALLIIN
+683 NNLESKLASLIIN
-695 GKIKENEIIPI
+695 NKIKSNDNIPVIIDKNEI
-706 ILNNNK
+706 K
-712 IEIVVEKDE
+712 VVTKKEE
-721 LN
+721 FN